1 MTIPVLS
8 YKASGAGVLVDL
20 DRLVA
25 SRMLIQANSGGGK
38 SRAIRQL
45 LEETH
50 GRVMQL
56 VIDPEGEFVTLREKF
71 DYVIAAKTGGDA
83 IAVPQYAKRLCRAL
97 VEMNAS
103 AILDL
108 YDLNLDDRRW
118 YVQNFL
124 TELMAL
130 PRDLW
135 RPIVVVIDEMH
146 LFAPEAGQ
154 ARSADAVTA
163 LATQG
168 RKRGFALVGAT
179 QRISKLHKDV
189 AAELLNKMIG
199 RTGLDIDVKRAGDE
213 LGMGKDERNGLKTL
227 APGEFYVYGPAIAN
241 SVQIVRTGDVTTSHP
256 EAGKVGS
263 APPPP
268 SAKVKSMLAKL
279 ADLPKEAEQEA
290 RSIEEL
296 KREVSGLRS
305 QLTKAQRAGPPV
317 AAPRTIEKPVI
328 DHVAINRAVAAA
340 VKPFGDRLAG
350 IKRQVSTV
358 VVAGRKFVDVLG
370 SLESIDF
377 DVAAPTNGNG
387 NGHHPVA
394 ATVPAVRAAPAREPR
409 KSVSSNENASDLKSG
424 QRKIINALAEL
435 EAIGVEQAS
444 RSQLGMVAGYN
455 LTGGTGA
462 QHIADL
468 GTLGLV
474 DLPDKGVVRLT
485 DAGRMAADAS
495 DVPTTLDELHERVL
509 RKLSSGQRKIAEHL
523 ISIYPDA
530 ISRADLGAATGYNLT
545 GGTGAQHVADL
556 VTVGAAKIPGSGKVV
571 ASDLLFPKGLR

>member
-8 YKASGAGVLVDL
+8 YKASGAGVHVDL

-25 SRMLIQANSGGGK
+25 SRMLVQANSGGGK

-50 GRVMQL
+50 GRVMHL
-56 VIDPEGEFVTLREKF
+56 VIDPEGEFGTLRERF

-83 IAVPQYAKRLCRAL
+83 IAVPKYAKRLCRTL
-97 VEMNAS
+97 VELNAS

-108 YDLNLDDRRW
+108 YDLSLDDRRW
-118 YVQNFL
+118 YVENFL

-135 RPIVVVIDEMH
+135 RPIIVVIDEMH

-154 ARSADAVTA
+154 ARSAEAVTA

-168 RKRGFALVGAT
+168 RKRGFCLVGAT

-241 SVQIVRTGDVTTSHP
+241 SVQIVRTGDVMTSHP
-256 EAGKVGS
+256 EAGKVGT

-290 RSIEEL
+290 RTIEEL
-296 KREVSGLRS
+296 KREVTGLRS
-305 QLTKAQRAGPPV
+305 QLTRAQKAGPPV
-317 AAPRTIEKPVI
+317 AAQKIVEKPVVDQRAI
-328 DHVAINRAVAAA
+328 DRAVASA
-340 VKPFGDRLAG
+340 VKPFGDRLG
-350 IKRQVSTV
+350 LIKRQVSKV
-358 VVAGRKFVDVLG
+358 VVAGRTFVDVLG

-387 NGHHPVA
+387 NGYHTSSGTITRAPETNRPIREPKYVSRGTISSTGETLPIGERAVLVA
-394 ATVPAVRAAPAREPR
+394 AAQYGDEGVDRDQLSVLTGYKRSTRDAYIVRVQQKGYIELDGRRIRATDEGVAALGDDFEPLPTG
-409 KSVSSNENASDLKSG
+409 EAL
-424 QRKIINALAEL
+424 QRYWLDRLPDGERRILEILL
-435 EAIGVEQAS
+435 EADGEA
-444 RSQLGMVAGYN
+444 
-455 LTGGTGA
+455 
-462 QHIADL
+462 
-468 GTLGLV
+468 V
-474 DLPDKGVVRLT
+474 D
-485 DAGRMAADAS
+485 
-495 DVPTTLDELHERVL
+495 
-509 RKLSSGQRKIAEHL
+509 
-523 ISIYPDA
+523 
-530 ISRADLGAATGYNLT
+530 RADLDEPTGFKRSTRDAYLQRMKSRRVIEDLGRGQVRASRNLFEE
-545 GGTGAQHVADL
+545 V
-556 VTVGAAKIPGSGKVV
+556 
-571 ASDLLFPKGLR
+571 